1 MKEYHEACVVGGVCT
16 IGRRCGGAEGGG
28 DGCVASAPYFT
39 FARNSSSNA
48 RTDAA
53 ASVAVT
59 TPPLAVVA
67 NVLPAAAV
75 VEDVGV
81 GATEYWPM
89 DLTAAS

>member
-1 MKEYHEACVVGGVCT
+1 MRCMYKWEAK
-16 IGRRCGGAEGGG
+16 GRGKEGGTTA
-28 DGCVASAPYFT
+28 VYFT
-39 FARNSSSNA
+39 FVRNSSSNA

-67 NVLPAAAV
+67 NVLPAALV
-75 VEDVGV
+75 DDVGV